1 MLTKT
6 TRWILIL
13 SVPVVLV
20 EMFALLILPVRASA
34 AQAPQPVTNSCLTC
48 HEDLYYLYDSGKLY
62 CLTDHTDRCTN
73 CHEGNAAVM
82 KEEEAH
88 IGLVTHPQENNGEKC
103 LECHS
108 AQVTKER
115 LAIFASEGGF
125 DTVIKAE
132 AYTPSTET
140 ATDFPDLQKTNP
152 FFEKLPWLAG
162 ASVFFG
168 FWLVLVLFSPLKP

>member
-1 MLTKT
+1 MLSKT

-13 SVPVVLV
+13 TVTVLV
-20 EMFALLILPVRASA
+20 VMFALLILPVRASA
-34 AQAPQPVTNSCLTC
+34 AQVPQPVTNSCLTC

-73 CHEGNAAVM
+73 CHDGNAAVM

-88 IGLVTHPQENNGEKC
+88 VGLVVHPQEKDGEKC

-140 ATDFPDLQKTNP
+140 TTDFPDIEKANP
-152 FFEKLPWLAG
+152 SFEKLSWLVG

>member
-1 MLTKT
+1 MLSKT

-13 SVPVVLV
+13 SVPVLV
-20 EMFALLILPVRASA
+20 VMFALLILPVRASA
-34 AQAPQPVTNSCLTC
+34 AQATEPATNSCLTC

-73 CHEGNAAVM
+73 CHEGNATVM

-88 IGLVTHPQENNGEKC
+88 VGLVVHPQEKDGEKC

-108 AQVTKER
+108 AQVTQDR

-132 AYTPSTET
+132 AYTPSSKT
-140 ATDFPDLQKTNP
+140 ATDFPDLQKANLL
-152 FFEKLPWLAG
+152 FEKLSWLTG

-168 FWLVLVLFSPLKP
+168 VWLVLVLFSPVKP